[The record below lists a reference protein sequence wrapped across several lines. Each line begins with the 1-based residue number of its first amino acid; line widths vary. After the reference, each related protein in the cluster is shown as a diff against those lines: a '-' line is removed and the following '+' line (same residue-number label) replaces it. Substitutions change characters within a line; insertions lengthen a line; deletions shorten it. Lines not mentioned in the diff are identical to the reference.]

1 MELVPNPTLKP
12 NPMRS
17 DERSSGLGSGSAAP
31 AWNRRLV
38 IAPDGVAESGA
49 LFSRM
54 GWRGETKGTAVSLV
68 RMCSV
73 VRVHVIRIPHV
84 WQCTQKNAFWQIPK
98 QGISAITFRNA
109 LSTFAMLCTRLA
121 PSSASTSRPAARR
134 SRGRRSSRDLV
145 VRAGDK
151 SVKGDEVYVGQGKW
165 NKGDAKKLPGRD
177 GVLTGGWAGGEV
189 GMWQFREEESRQ
201 GGKFGPWGDAESVE
215 SGDKDDGSITEV
227 DATSSTTT
235 GGNEATKYRL
245 VKVLAALDRGVA
257 ASDDDRAFV
266 GDLIDDLERA
276 ADVPRDASLEKALDG
291 EWRLAYSSTFAG
303 EQPGSQGFTGAPGQG
318 APGVSL
324 GAVYQRLN
332 AELKTC
338 DNVVCLRSPLPG
350 ITGTASL
357 GHEYVVDGRGM
368 KISFTGVT
376 VESSPF
382 GSMPFKLPS
391 PLDALPKEARDALVG
406 AGAQSGSFET
416 TYVDADVRVSR
427 GDRGE
432 LRVFVR

>member
-1 MELVPNPTLKP
+1 MANTETGDMDWKLDSTI
-12 NPMRS
+12 
-17 DERSSGLGSGSAAP
+17 EQLG
-31 AWNRRLV
+31 N
-38 IAPDGVAESGA
+38 
-49 LFSRM
+49 
-54 GWRGETKGTAVSLV
+54 
-68 RMCSV
+68 
-73 VRVHVIRIPHV
+73 H
-84 WQCTQKNAFWQIPK
+84 
-98 QGISAITFRNA
+98 FRNA

-134 SRGRRSSRDLV
+134 SRCRRSSRDLV

-165 NKGDAKKLPGRD
+165 NKGDAAKMPGRD

-215 SGDKDDGSITEV
+215 EAGDDGSRVESITDT

-350 ITGTASL
+350 IAGTASL
-357 GHEYVVDGRGM
+357 GHEYVVDGSGM

>member
-1 MELVPNPTLKP
+1 MEIEL
-12 NPMRS
+12 S
-17 DERSSGLGSGSAAP
+17 
-31 AWNRRLV
+31 
-38 IAPDGVAESGA
+38 
-49 LFSRM
+49 
-54 GWRGETKGTAVSLV
+54 
-68 RMCSV
+68 C
-73 VRVHVIRIPHV
+73 
-84 WQCTQKNAFWQIPK
+84 
-98 QGISAITFRNA
+98 SAITFRNA

-134 SRGRRSSRDLV
+134 SRCRRPSRDLV

-165 NKGDAKKLPGRD
+165 NKGDAAKMPGRD

-215 SGDKDDGSITEV
+215 SGDKVDGSRVESITEV
-227 DATSSTTT
+227 DATSSSTTT

-350 ITGTASL
+350 IAGTASL
-357 GHEYVVDGRGM
+357 GHEYVVDGVGM

-416 TYVDADVRVSR
+416 TFVDADVRVSR

>member
-1 MELVPNPTLKP
+1 M
-12 NPMRS
+12 
-17 DERSSGLGSGSAAP
+17 
-31 AWNRRLV
+31 
-38 IAPDGVAESGA
+38 
-49 LFSRM
+49 
-54 GWRGETKGTAVSLV
+54 
-68 RMCSV
+68 
-73 VRVHVIRIPHV
+73 
-84 WQCTQKNAFWQIPK
+84 
-98 QGISAITFRNA
+98 
-109 LSTFAMLCTRLA
+109 
-121 PSSASTSRPAARR
+121 
-134 SRGRRSSRDLV
+134 
-145 VRAGDK
+145 
-151 SVKGDEVYVGQGKW
+151 
-165 NKGDAKKLPGRD
+165 PGRD

-215 SGDKDDGSITEV
+215 SGDKEDGSITEV
-227 DATSSTTT
+227 DATSSSSTTTT

-257 ASDDDRAFV
+257 ASDDDRTFV

-350 ITGTASL
+350 IAGTASL
-357 GHEYVVDGRGM
+357 GHEYVVDGSGM

>member
-1 MELVPNPTLKP
+1 MDWKLDSTIEQ
-12 NPMRS
+12 
-17 DERSSGLGSGSAAP
+17 LG
-31 AWNRRLV
+31 N
-38 IAPDGVAESGA
+38 
-49 LFSRM
+49 
-54 GWRGETKGTAVSLV
+54 
-68 RMCSV
+68 
-73 VRVHVIRIPHV
+73 H
-84 WQCTQKNAFWQIPK
+84 
-98 QGISAITFRNA
+98 FRNA

-134 SRGRRSSRDLV
+134 SRCRRSSRDLV

-165 NKGDAKKLPGRD
+165 NKGDAAKMPGRD

-215 SGDKDDGSITEV
+215 EAGDDGSRVESITDT

-266 GDLIDDLERA
+266 DDLIDDLERA

-350 ITGTASL
+350 IAGTASL
-357 GHEYVVDGRGM
+357 GHEYVVDGSGM
-368 KISFTGVT
+368 KISASYTATPGGPGVVSARGVAPREGAALCFPHGDAEDSPVHEGSAVKVGPTGVQHKYIIRT
-376 VESSPF
+376 DV
-382 GSMPFKLPS
+382 L
-391 PLDALPKEARDALVG
+391 
-406 AGAQSGSFET
+406 FET
-416 TYVDADVRVSR
+416 GKGLGSNPGRERENTERQT
-427 GDRGE
+427 
-432 LRVFVR
+432 